1 MKTYELV
8 IEQTQPTCGGR
19 APKKCEVRTVTTDD
33 PLAYVLSQEAG
44 SAPVLLQDEGGV
56 LIYRVDRNDYWVR
69 YEFTEE

>member
-33 PLAYVLSQEAG
+33 PLAYVQSLEPGAT
-44 SAPVLLQDEGGV
+44 PVLLQEEGSILV
-56 LIYRVDRNDYWVR
+56 YRVDRNDHWAR